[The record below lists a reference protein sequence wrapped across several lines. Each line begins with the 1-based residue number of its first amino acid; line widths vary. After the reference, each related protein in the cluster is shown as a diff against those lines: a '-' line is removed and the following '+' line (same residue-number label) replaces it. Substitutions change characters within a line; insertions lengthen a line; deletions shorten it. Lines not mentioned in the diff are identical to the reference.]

1 MEKKEFR
8 QEIGARIRDW
18 RERLNLSREQF
29 ATEANIS
36 VPFLCDIENGK
47 KAPSL
52 YVFRKIATAL
62 NVSADQLIFGSSHRA
77 MTETIS
83 KMLEGLD
90 AGDLESVE
98 KLLRVVKESFLQ

>member
-1 MEKKEFR
+1 MEKTEFK

-29 ATEANIS
+29 AMEANIS

-52 YVFRKIATAL
+52 YVFRKIAAAL
-62 NVSADQLIFGSSHRA
+62 NVSADQLIFGNSRRA
-77 MTETIS
+77 VTVTIS
-83 KMLEGLD
+83 KMLDGLSAD
-90 AGDLESVE
+90 DLANIE
-98 KLLRVVKESFLQ
+98 KLLRVVKENFL